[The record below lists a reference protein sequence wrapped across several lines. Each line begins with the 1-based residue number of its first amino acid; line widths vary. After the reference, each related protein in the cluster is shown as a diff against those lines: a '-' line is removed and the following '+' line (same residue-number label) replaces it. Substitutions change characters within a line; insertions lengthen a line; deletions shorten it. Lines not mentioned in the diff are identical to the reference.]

1 MRIKGWTEIYR
12 GDLLHAEI
20 VAAALDAGGL
30 EVKVFGDTA
39 YGVGLNF
46 TEARVMVPDDQASRA
61 RQVIREAEAQ
71 PPEQV

>member
-1 MRIKGWTEIYR
+1 MRVKGWTEVHR

-20 VAAALDAGGL
+20 IAAALDAAGL

-39 YGVGLNF
+39 YGVGINF

-61 RQVIREAEAQ
+61 RRLIREAESQ
-71 PPEQV
+71 PP

>member
-1 MRIKGWTEIYR
+1 MRVKGWTEVHR

-20 VAAALDAGGL
+20 IAAALDAAGL

-39 YGVGLNF
+39 YGVGINF
-46 TEARVMVPDDQASRA
+46 TEARVLVPDGQASRA
-61 RQVIREAEAQ
+61 EQLIREAEAR

>member
-1 MRIKGWTEIYR
+1 VRVKGWTEVHR

-20 VAAALDAGGL
+20 IAAALDAAGL

-39 YGVGLNF
+39 YGVGINF

-61 RQVIREAEAQ
+61 RRLIREAESQ
-71 PPEQV
+71 PP